1 MPTQYEIQSAKIL
14 IVDDQEVNVRLL
26 EHLLVASGYTAVT
39 STTDSRQVFDLYRQ
53 HRHDLIVLDLNMPHA
68 SGFEVMESLKGI
80 EKEGYLPVLVITAE
94 PAQKTRALESGARD
108 FISKPFDHVEVL
120 TRIRNMLEVR
130 LMHKTLHSY
139 NDILEQ
145 LVQQRTADLRNS
157 YREAIFTLTN
167 AAEHKDEDT
176 GLHIQRIGFYCQEL
190 AERLGMGSKFCDEI
204 YYASPMHDIG
214 KMAIPD
220 HILLKPCGFTPDE
233 WDIMKT
239 HTVLGAEI
247 LADKKSPYLRMGA
260 EIALNHHERW
270 DGGGYPNK
278 LKEEAIPLA
287 ARIMAICDVYD
298 ALRSRRPYKPAF
310 DHART
315 MHIITNGDGRTQPG
329 HFDPL
334 ILETFTRHQ
343 ESIRAIYQ
351 DNIDHPDHTHLAAV
365 PHIKSGKSS

>member
-1 MPTQYEIQSAKIL
+1 MPTLYEIQSAKIL
-14 IVDDQEVNVRLL
+14 IVDDQEVNVILL
-26 EHLLVASGYTAVT
+26 THLLTSSGYTSIS
-39 STTDSRQVFDLYRQ
+39 STTDSRTVCDLYRQ
-53 HRHDLIVLDLNMPHA
+53 HRYDLILLDLNMPHMN
-68 SGFEVMESLKGI
+68 GFEVMESLKSI

-94 PAQKTRALESGARD
+94 PEKKVRALEIGARD
-108 FISKPFDHVEVL
+108 FISKPFDQIEVM

-130 LMHKTLHSY
+130 LLHKTLHSY

-145 LVQQRTADLRNS
+145 LVQHRTAELRNS

-220 HILLKPCGFTPDE
+220 HILLKPCGFTEDE
-233 WDIMKT
+233 WEIMKK

-260 EIALNHHERW
+260 EIALSHHERW

-278 LKEEAIPLA
+278 LKGEAIPLP

-298 ALRSRRPYKPAF
+298 ALRSRRPYKPSL

-315 MHIITNGDGRTQPG
+315 MQIIINGDGRTQPG

-334 ILETFTRHQ
+334 ILQTFQQYQ
-343 ESIRAIYQ
+343 ESFREIYQ
-351 DNIDHPDHTHLAAV
+351 NNIEHSDHAHLAAV
-365 PHIKSGKSS
+365 PPPKNG

>member
-1 MPTQYEIQSAKIL
+1 MSTLYEIHNAKIL
-14 IVDDQEVNVRLL
+14 IVDDQEANVKLL
-26 EHLLVASGYTAVT
+26 EHILISSGYTTVS
-39 STTDSRQVFDLYRQ
+39 STMDSRQVFDLYRQ
-53 HRHDLIVLDLNMPHA
+53 HRYDLIVLDLNMPHIN
-68 SGFEVMESLKGI
+68 GFEVMESLKGI

-94 PAQKTRALESGARD
+94 PEKKLRALEIGARD
-108 FISKPFDHVEVL
+108 FVSKPFDHVEVL

-130 LMHKTLHSY
+130 LLHKKLHSY

-145 LVQQRTADLRNS
+145 LVQQRTAELRNS

-220 HILLKPCGFTPDE
+220 HILLKPCGFTPEE

-239 HTVLGAEI
+239 HTTLGAEI
-247 LADKKSPYLRMGA
+247 LAGKKSPYLRMGA
-260 EIALNHHERW
+260 EIALHHHERW
-270 DGGGYPNK
+270 DGGGYPNN
-278 LKEEAIPLA
+278 LKGEAIPLA
-287 ARIMAICDVYD
+287 ARIMTICDVYD
-298 ALRSRRPYKPAF
+298 ALRSRRPYKSAF
-310 DHART
+310 DHEQAI
-315 MHIITNGDGRTQPG
+315 HIIMNGDGRTQPE

-334 ILETFTRHQ
+334 ILDVFNRSKASFRE
-343 ESIRAIYQ
+343 IYQ
-351 DNIDHPDHTHLAAV
+351 NNIEHD
-365 PHIKSGKSS
+365 

>member
-1 MPTQYEIQSAKIL
+1 MPTLYEIQNAKIL
-14 IVDDQEVNVRLL
+14 IVDDQEPNVKLL
-26 EHLLVASGYTAVT
+26 EHILSSSGYTTVSNT
-39 STTDSRQVFDLYRQ
+39 MDSRQVFDLYRQ
-53 HRHDLIVLDLNMPHA
+53 HRYDLIILDLNMPHMN
-68 SGFEVMESLKGI
+68 GFEVMESLKTI

-94 PAQKTRALESGARD
+94 PEKKLRALEIGARD
-108 FISKPFDHVEVL
+108 FVSKPFDHVEVL

-130 LMHKTLHSY
+130 LLHKKLHSY

-145 LVQQRTADLRNS
+145 LVQQRTSDLRNS

-190 AERLGMGSKFCDEI
+190 SERLGMGSKFCDEI

-239 HTVLGAEI
+239 HTSLGAEI
-247 LADKKSPYLRMGA
+247 LAKKKSPYLRMGA

-270 DGGGYPNK
+270 DGGGYPNN
-278 LKEEAIPLA
+278 LKGEAIPLP
-287 ARIMAICDVYD
+287 ARIMTICDVYD
-298 ALRSRRPYKPAF
+298 ALRSRRPYKSAF

-315 MHIITNGDGRTQPG
+315 MDIIMHGDGRTQPE
-329 HFDPL
+329 HFDPS
-334 ILETFTRHQ
+334 ILAIFNRHQ
-343 ESIRAIYQ
+343 ETFREIYQ
-351 DNIDHPDHTHLAAV
+351 NNIEHHH
-365 PHIKSGKSS
+365 S

>member
-1 MPTQYEIQSAKIL
+1 MTTLYEIQNAKIL
-14 IVDDQEVNVRLL
+14 IVDDQEANVKLL
-26 EHLLVASGYTAVT
+26 EHILSSSGYTTVT
-39 STTDSRQVFDLYRQ
+39 STMDSRQVFDLYRQ
-53 HRHDLIVLDLNMPHA
+53 YRYDLIILDLNMPYLD
-68 SGFEVMESLKGI
+68 GFGVMESLKSI

-94 PAQKTRALESGARD
+94 PEKKLRALEIGARD
-108 FISKPFDHVEVL
+108 FVSKPFDHIEVL

-130 LMHKTLHSY
+130 LLHKKLHSY

-190 AERLGMGSKFCDEI
+190 AELLGMGSKFCDEI

-220 HILLKPCGFTPDE
+220 HILLKPCGLTPEE

-239 HTVLGAEI
+239 HTSLGAEI
-247 LADKKSPYLRMGA
+247 LADKKSPYLQMGA
-260 EIALNHHERW
+260 EIALNHHECW
-270 DGGGYPNK
+270 NGSGYPNK
-278 LKEEAIPLA
+278 LKGEAIPLP
-287 ARIMAICDVYD
+287 ARIMTICDVYD

-310 DHART
+310 DHERA
-315 MHIITNGDGRTQPG
+315 MNIIIKGDGRTQPD

-334 ILETFTRHQ
+334 ILNIFTQHQ
-343 ESIRAIYQ
+343 ESFREIYQ
-351 DNIDHPDHTHLAAV
+351 NNIDHH
-365 PHIKSGKSS
+365 

>member
-1 MPTQYEIQSAKIL
+1 MPYM
-14 IVDDQEVNVRLL
+14 N
-26 EHLLVASGYTAVT
+26 
-39 STTDSRQVFDLYRQ
+39 
-53 HRHDLIVLDLNMPHA
+53 
-68 SGFEVMESLKGI
+68 GFEVMESLKGI

-94 PAQKTRALESGARD
+94 PEKKLRALEIGARD
-108 FISKPFDHVEVL
+108 FVSKPFDHVEVL

-130 LMHKTLHSY
+130 LLHKKLHSY

-239 HTVLGAEI
+239 HTSLGAEI
-247 LADKKSPYLRMGA
+247 LAEKKSPYLKMGA
-260 EIALNHHERW
+260 EIALSHHECW
-270 DGGGYPNK
+270 NGDGYPNK
-278 LKEEAIPLA
+278 LKGEAIPLP
-287 ARIMAICDVYD
+287 ARIMTICDVYD
-298 ALRSRRPYKPAF
+298 ALRSRRPYKQAF

-315 MHIITNGDGRTQPG
+315 MHIIMNGDGRTQPD

-334 ILETFTRHQ
+334 IFNIFNLHH
-343 ESIRAIYQ
+343 ESFREIYQ
-351 DNIDHPDHTHLAAV
+351 NNVDHHC
-365 PHIKSGKSS
+365 

>member
-1 MPTQYEIQSAKIL
+1 MPTLYEIQNAKIL
-14 IVDDQEVNVRLL
+14 IVDDQEANVKLL
-26 EHLLVASGYTAVT
+26 EHILTSSGYTTVT
-39 STTDSRQVFDLYRQ
+39 STMDSRQVFDLYRQ
-53 HRHDLIVLDLNMPHA
+53 YRYDLIVLDLNMPYMN
-68 SGFEVMESLKGI
+68 GFEVMESLKGI

-94 PAQKTRALESGARD
+94 PEKKLRALEIGARD
-108 FISKPFDHVEVL
+108 FVSKPFDHVEVL

-130 LMHKTLHSY
+130 LLHKKLHSY

-239 HTVLGAEI
+239 HTSLGAEI
-247 LADKKSPYLRMGA
+247 LAEKKSPYLKMGA
-260 EIALNHHERW
+260 EIALSHHECW
-270 DGGGYPNK
+270 NGDGYPNK
-278 LKEEAIPLA
+278 LKGEAIPLP
-287 ARIMAICDVYD
+287 ARIMTICDVYD
-298 ALRSRRPYKPAF
+298 ALRSRRPYKQAF

-315 MHIITNGDGRTQPG
+315 MHIIMNGDGRTQPD

-334 ILETFTRHQ
+334 IFNIFNLHH
-343 ESIRAIYQ
+343 ESFREIYQ
-351 DNIDHPDHTHLAAV
+351 NNVDHHC
-365 PHIKSGKSS
+365 